1 LLIFPAGK
9 RAIFG
14 PERALINLNGDG
26 GMLLDNLSDL
36 FQRGL
41 EYAWDCEHR
50 LLKTLPKMVEAA
62 SSQELK
68 HTLDLHLVESK
79 SHVYRLEQIF
89 TRLDRAPAAE
99 KSEPA
104 RIILDEC
111 EKMIAHLD
119 RSALLD
125 AALIFSGNQLEHYE
139 ISLYGSLAAFARAL
153 GLSDAASLLDEA
165 LAEEKAA
172 DHALTRIA
180 ENSVNTAATGVHNR
194 PPFALI

>member
-1 LLIFPAGK
+1 
-9 RAIFG
+9 
-14 PERALINLNGDG
+14 
-26 GMLLDNLSDL
+26 MLLDNLSDL

-41 EYAWDCEHR
+41 EYAWDCEQVVVKHV
-50 LLKTLPKMVEAA
+50 PAVVEAV

-79 SHVYRLEQIF
+79 AHVYRLEQIF

-104 RIILDEC
+104 RIIVEEC
-111 EKMIAHLD
+111 ERMMSHIGP
-119 RSALLD
+119 SALLD
-125 AALIFSGNQLEHYE
+125 AAVIFSFLQVEHYE
-139 ISLYGSLAAFARAL
+139 TSLYGSLSGLARTLDL
-153 GLSDAASLLDEA
+153 GEIASMLDEI

-172 DHALTRIA
+172 GEALARIA
-180 ENSVNTAATGVHNR
+180 ESSVNAAAKGVHKT